1 MRDMGLDLIEAVNAT
16 DHVLGPEQAEVTIV
30 EYGDFECRH
39 CGRAAAN
46 LTLVLERFAERVR
59 FVFRHS
65 PREDAHPHALLAAE
79 AAECAASQGKFWAM
93 HDLMFANQRNLALP
107 DLMRYGQQLDLDMT
121 LYTQEMADHVYLQ
134 RVREHIDKAR
144 ASSVRRTPAFFVDGV
159 PVSLSFGTQAL
170 LDATEAALHRH
181 SLDVNRPGPTAP
193 SSTDRPT
200 ATSTRFTRPRPR

>member
-1 MRDMGLDLIEAVNAT
+1 MGLDLIEPVNAT

-39 CGRAAAN
+39 SGRAAAS
-46 LTLVLERFAERVR
+46 LKLMLERFAERVR

-93 HDLMFANQRNLALP
+93 HDLMFANQRDLALP
-107 DLMRYGQQLDLDMT
+107 ELLRYAQQLDLDMT

-134 RVREHIDKAR
+134 RVREQIEKAR
-144 ASSVRRTPAFFVDGV
+144 ASNVRRTPAFFVDGTL
-159 PVSLSFGTQAL
+159 VSLSFGTQAL
-170 LDATEAALHRH
+170 IDATEAAFRGHG
-181 SLDVNRPGPTAP
+181 LDANRPGPTTL
-193 SSTDRPT
+193 SGTDRTT
-200 ATSTRFTRPRPR
+200 ATTTRFTRPRPR

>member
-1 MRDMGLDLIEAVNAT
+1 MGLDLIEPVNAT

-46 LTLVLERFAERVR
+46 LKLVVERFAERVR
-59 FVFRHS
+59 FVFRHC

-93 HDLMFANQRNLALP
+93 HDLMFANQPNLALA

-134 RVREHIDKAR
+134 RVREHMDKAR
-144 ASSVRRTPAFFVDGV
+144 ESSVRRTPAFFVDGV
-159 PVSLSFGTQAL
+159 VVSLSFGTQAL
-170 LDATEAALHRH
+170 IDATEAALRGHG
-181 SLDVNRPGPTAP
+181 LDVNRPGPAAP
-193 SSTDRPT
+193 SSTDRTT